1 MFQLCCKSIV
11 LDSPPSSFFSHV
23 LLGHSQCNT
32 LAFSLSS
39 PRWRVAQI
47 HHHVIAWAHKTQTR
61 VTKVGHPFFGT
72 IGTGW
77 RGETRSR
84 RIAEAW
90 LRHTVPPDAISLPLS
105 PNCVTARRGS
115 MKVVEERT
123 ESGGDSKKGEQEWW
137 RRRVAYRRPG
147 STTSESPPLRVAT
160 KLAA

>member
-1 MFQLCCKSIV
+1 MFSFFSLFQLCCKSIV

-23 LLGHSQCNT
+23 LLGHSQCNA
-32 LAFSLSS
+32 LAFALSG

-47 HHHVIAWAHKTQTR
+47 HHHVTAWTHKTQTR

-90 LRHTVPPDAISLPLS
+90 LRHTVPPDAISPPLS
-105 PNCVTARRGS
+105 PNRVTAAARQPEGGGRENG
-115 MKVVEERT
+115 ERWRQ
-123 ESGGDSKKGEQEWW
+123 QEG
-137 RRRVAYRRPG
+137 RMRVAEKKRSLP
-147 STTSESPPLRVAT
+147 AT
-160 KLAA
+160 